1 MPIGVLKG
9 DLLEKIDEFNVI
21 VHGCNCFCVMGAGI
35 ALQIKKKFPQA
46 YMADLDTVAG
56 DKSKL
61 GTYTKAMHN
70 QTTIINAY
78 TQYDTANEVN
88 VDYNA
93 IREVFTKLNKHYSGS
108 LVGIPKIGAGLAGG
122 DWDKIYD
129 IISEVTPDLYIKVIE
144 YEPNS
149 GTTGSI

>member
-78 TQYDTANEVN
+78 TQYDTTNEVN

>member
-1 MPIGVLKG
+1 MSIEVLKG

-21 VHGCNCFCVMGAGI
+21 VHGCNCFCTMGAGI

-46 YMADLDTVAG
+46 YMADLDTVRG
-56 DKSKL
+56 DRSKL

-70 QTTIINAY
+70 QTVIINAY
-78 TQYDTANEVN
+78 TQYDTVGEVN
-88 VDYNA
+88 VDYDA

-122 DWDKIYD
+122 DWDKIYN

-144 YEPNS
+144 YESNS
-149 GTTGSI
+149 GTTTSI

>member
-1 MPIGVLKG
+1 MPIEVLKG

-21 VHGCNCFCVMGAGI
+21 VHGCNCFCTMGAGI

-78 TQYDTANEVN
+78 TQYDTTNKVN

-149 GTTGSI
+149 GTTSSI

>member
-1 MPIGVLKG
+1 MPIEVLKG

-46 YMADLDTVAG
+46 YMADLDTIAG

-78 TQYDTANEVN
+78 TQYSTTNEVN

-144 YEPNS
+144 YESNS

>member
-1 MPIGVLKG
+1 MPIEVLKG

-78 TQYDTANEVN
+78 TQYNTTNEVN

-122 DWDKIYD
+122 DWDKIYN

-144 YEPNS
+144 YESNS

>member
-1 MPIGVLKG
+1 MPIEVLKG

-46 YMADLDTVAG
+46 YMADLDTIAG

-78 TQYDTANEVN
+78 TQYDTTNEVN

-122 DWDKIYD
+122 NWDKIYD

-149 GTTGSI
+149 GTASGI

>member
-1 MPIGVLKG
+1 MPIEVLKG

-78 TQYDTANEVN
+78 TQYSTTNEVN

-122 DWDKIYD
+122 DWDKIYN

-144 YEPNS
+144 YESNS